1 MTVPTPRSNLLPR
14 GHLQLRGLLDAL
26 QAAGRITER
35 AAQDCWVRQSPIAG
49 KRHPIGLIADQQIP
63 DLGVPGALWTADGLT
78 QWLAKETG
86 MRYQKIDPLG
96 LDVRKITALV
106 PHAYAARARIL
117 PLAVNHDQVVIA
129 TAEPYWTEWLDDLS
143 AVVGRRIERV
153 LANPQDIERYLAEF
167 YALARSVKGAETQRG
182 GQMLPGS
189 LQNLEQLVE
198 LSRSG
203 QLDAEA
209 QPIVAIVDW
218 LLQYAFESRASD
230 IHLEPRREHG
240 RVRFR
245 IDGALNDVYQ
255 IPVAVMPPVTSRLK
269 MLARMD
275 LAEKRRPQ
283 DGRIKTR
290 SPGGTEIELRC
301 SALPTA
307 FGEKLVMRIFD
318 PDVLKRDF
326 HSLGLGDDEAA
337 QWQTMIHQPHGII
350 LVTGPTGSGKTT
362 TLYATLKSCALPEV
376 NVCTIEDPIEL
387 VEPSFNQMQVMPAI
401 NLGFAD
407 GVRALLRQDPDI
419 IMIGEIRDLET
430 AEVATQAALT
440 GHLVFSTLHTNDA
453 VGAITRLI
461 DLGVAPYLLRATL
474 VGVVAQRLVRKLC
487 PHCKTPTPT
496 NPAQWQAL
504 VGLDSALVCPTD
516 TLAPVG
522 CEHCRH
528 TGFMGRIGIYEML
541 RMTAPLHAAIHADV
555 DDQTL
560 RTRALADG
568 MTSLRAAAAAR
579 VLAGDTSIEEALGVV
594 PPQLLSEGP
603 R

>member
-1 MTVPTPRSNLLPR
+1 MNAASPLRVALPR
-14 GHLQLRGLLDAL
+14 GRLHLRALLDAL
-26 QAAGRITER
+26 V
-35 AAQDCWVRQSPIAG
+35 AAQRLDAASAKDCWVRQSQVRSQ
-49 KRHPIGLIADQQIP
+49 RHPIALIADQALP
-63 DLGVPGALWTADGLT
+63 DLAHPGTVWTADRLT
-78 QWLAKETG
+78 QWLAAESG
-86 MRYQKIDPLG
+86 LRYQKIDPLG
-96 LDVRKITALV
+96 LDARAITALV
-106 PHAYAARARIL
+106 PFAYASRAGIL
-117 PLAVNHDQVVIA
+117 PLSVSHDKVIIA
-129 TAEPYWTEWLDDLS
+129 TAEPYWTEWQDDLS
-143 AVVGRRIERV
+143 AAIGRPIERV

-167 YALARSVKGAETQRG
+167 YALARSVKGAESMRG
-182 GQMLPGS
+182 GSAVPGS

-230 IHLEPRREHG
+230 IHLEPRRAHG

-255 IPVAVMPPVTSRLK
+255 IPAAVMPPVTSRLK

-290 SPGGTEIELRC
+290 APGGTEIELRC

-326 HSLGLGDDEAA
+326 HSLGLDDAEAA
-337 QWQTMIHQPHGII
+337 LWRSMAAQPHGII

-362 TLYATLKSCALPEV
+362 TLYATLKHCARPEV

-387 VEPSFNQMQVMPAI
+387 VEPAFNQMQVMPAI
-401 NLGFAD
+401 GLGFAD

-474 VGVVAQRLVRKLC
+474 VGVVAQRLVRRLC
-487 PHCKTPTPT
+487 THCKTTTPAR
-496 NPAQWQAL
+496 PEQWLAL
-504 VGLDSALVCPTD
+504 VGPESHLACPAT
-516 TLAPVG
+516 THAPAG

-528 TGFMGRIGIYEML
+528 TGYLGRVGVYEMM
-541 RMTAPLHAAIHADV
+541 RMSAPLQAAIRADV
-555 DDQTL
+555 DDVSL
-560 RTRALADG
+560 RAAALADG
-568 MTSLRAAAAAR
+568 MTSLRSAAATR
-579 VLAGDTSIEEALGVV
+579 VLRGDTSVEEALSVV
-594 PPQLLSEGP
+594 PPQP
-603 R
+603 